1 MRWLIRRY
9 VLLLSFR
16 LWRVAGW
23 WRLSFCC
30 CCCWL
35 GMRLVD
41 GMVGNR
47 LLCGYHWLCSSLTFA
62 SVLDMGCCW
71 LGVWDWLD
79 GIGFSFNVVATN
91 SSRRMCWRRLYLGC
105 FCPESRLR
113 IWCVFFF
120 WLVFEMFYSS
130 DCHTFFF
137 FVVGFSMGDFL
148 IGARAVVLPFPL
160 FRWHRVLISL
170 VFCNSTSSRCSKPMW
185 SRHYRNVRRSCR
197 ISSWDIISR
206 FRLVLPSLVSC
217 WIFFLGALFFQ
228 EGFRFAKT
236 LDDVL
241 DARVFFPRSF
251 PSNPHFRVRFYTRV
265 LLSFLFVGL
274 LTFGMFSL
282 AVYPLLIPS
291 SSVVYVFFVVQFKSR
306 LRHSRGSSKWGW
318 SKPCSIIFRISASL
332 LRRVSWPVRIIKY
345 ISPLL
350 PFGASSFDSS
360 WQCHMTHLPL
370 SLAHHR
376 GLIGPSRQ
384 FGDHSIYNPQLYA
397 LVVGALLPI
406 PFWFWQRKYP
416 NRWNKFISTPVVL
429 NAVTY
434 IPPATGINYSSWFA
448 VGFLFQY
455 YVRRRNF
462 AWWSKFNYV
471 TAAAMDSG
479 EWFFLFFL

>member
-1 MRWLIRRY
+1 MANSISNNRYGIPVFPSGDYSWPFCLCLSLSFRRDISMRWLIRRY

-23 WRLSFCC
+23 WRLSFC

-241 DARVFFPRSF
+241 DARVFSPALSLPTLIFVWGSILVFCF
-251 PSNPHFRVRFYTRV
+251 PSC
-265 LLSFLFVGL
+265 LLACWL
-274 LTFGMFSL
+274 LACSHSL
-282 AVYPLLIPS
+282 
-291 SSVVYVFFVVQFKSR
+291 
-306 LRHSRGSSKWGW
+306 
-318 SKPCSIIFRISASL
+318 SI
-332 LRRVSWPVRIIKY
+332 
-345 ISPLL
+345 
-350 PFGASSFDSS
+350 
-360 WQCHMTHLPL
+360 
-370 SLAHHR
+370 
-376 GLIGPSRQ
+376 
-384 FGDHSIYNPQLYA
+384 LY
-397 LVVGALLPI
+397 
-406 PFWFWQRKYP
+406 
-416 NRWNKFISTPVVL
+416 
-429 NAVTY
+429 
-434 IPPATGINYSSWFA
+434 
-448 VGFLFQY
+448 
-455 YVRRRNF
+455 
-462 AWWSKFNYV
+462 
-471 TAAAMDSG
+471 
-479 EWFFLFFL
+479 